1 MRRRFYILLILLGSV
16 LHVSAGLTSEE
27 QTLRDSIFNVYHS
40 MPADTMRVEYLKSMY
55 QQNIRADWSIELA
68 DSALQAARVL
78 GNGRLELMLCHEA
91 FRYSQYRGDLQEM
104 ERRLAVLKECCY
116 RQKSYEYY
124 FSAWEAVLDLQCSRG
139 NIEYAILQAKQM
151 KADAEE
157 LGYEKGIC
165 TSYIALGSAYGYS
178 EQYAEGAEAYKEAL
192 KCPTISTR
200 EKLDTYW
207 GLSGCYIGLKDEE
220 NAVIILNQEKEILEK
235 LANAKPTNYPLY
247 RDRLLDNQLRFCQL
261 YAKIK
266 EIPKLKSHLLI
277 AKKHY
282 TENVF
287 LPYYFQYHL
296 SWADYYHLVQDWDA
310 CFPELDLVLERSKG
324 MQPWYEQNVRK
335 TKAQYL
341 WDAGR
346 QEDAL
351 EAYKEIV
358 QIGDSLIQYFRE
370 QQTETVQSNYRI
382 KKELM
387 KQAEN
392 ENKVRWLTFAS
403 AMVLFIIILVFTV
416 RTLYFRSLL
425 RKDEA
430 ETRAASELARKAN
443 HMKDIFLKNIVDDIK
458 VPLDSVVHLSK
469 LLSVERDTLSIEQ
482 RTEYSSSI
490 TVNAERLI
498 TLVNNVLDLSRLES
512 GMMRFD
518 VQSYDVVQLCR
529 DAVYMAGMQ
538 EGNLATVSFE
548 HDVESLMLCID
559 SSRFHKLMTSMFTAK
574 DAVTIHCKLIVTG
587 GEQEIK
593 LVVTGSPLSAS
604 SPDRLRQIQH
614 DINRLFIEIFH
625 GSYTI
630 ESEETCITVCF
641 PLA

>member
-235 LANAKPTNYPLY
+235 LAGAKPTNYPLN
-247 RDRLLDNQLRFCQL
+247 RERLLDNQLRFCQL

-443 HMKDIFLKNIVDDIK
+443 HMKDIF
-458 VPLDSVVHLSK
+458 
-469 LLSVERDTLSIEQ
+469 
-482 RTEYSSSI
+482 
-490 TVNAERLI
+490 
-498 TLVNNVLDLSRLES
+498 
-512 GMMRFD
+512 
-518 VQSYDVVQLCR
+518 
-529 DAVYMAGMQ
+529 
-538 EGNLATVSFE
+538 
-548 HDVESLMLCID
+548 
-559 SSRFHKLMTSMFTAK
+559 
-574 DAVTIHCKLIVTG
+574 
-587 GEQEIK
+587 
-593 LVVTGSPLSAS
+593 
-604 SPDRLRQIQH
+604 
-614 DINRLFIEIFH
+614 
-625 GSYTI
+625 
-630 ESEETCITVCF
+630 
-641 PLA
+641 